1 MLKFKG
7 RLLSA
12 QTDNPL
18 CPAWRAGCQSSS
30 VRAWPASLKCCDP
43 NLSPRLLL
51 SPVCANEPHSSEARG
66 RGAKK
71 GHLKKGS
78 ICLELKENHLSLQDE
93 TAPGW
98 DWAPNGLKPQAV
110 KFRRERWWK
119 ITKGV
124 CRWGQISTFS
134 TNSPKSNPWLCS
146 GAFMSYLVTTVF
158 APIVWNDFY

>member
-1 MLKFKG
+1 MRSLVAAETLPPSLPPVWTLCLRTQLLTVMQMLLKFKE
-7 RLLSA
+7 RLPSA

-18 CPAWRAGCQSSS
+18 CPAWRSGCQSSS

-110 KFRRERWWK
+110 KFRRERWWNK
-119 ITKGV
+119 
-124 CRWGQISTFS
+124 RS
-134 TNSPKSNPWLCS
+134 L
-146 GAFMSYLVTTVF
+146 
-158 APIVWNDFY
+158 